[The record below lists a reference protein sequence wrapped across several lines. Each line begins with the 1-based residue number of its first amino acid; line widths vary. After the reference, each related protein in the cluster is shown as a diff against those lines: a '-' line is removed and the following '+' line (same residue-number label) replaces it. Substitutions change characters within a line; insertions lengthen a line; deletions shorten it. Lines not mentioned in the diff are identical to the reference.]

1 MPSLDPSALP
11 VRRGYLRVKRALDLL
26 ICGFLLV
33 FTAPV
38 MGAIALGVRL
48 SSSGPILFRQT
59 RVGWG
64 GQVFTLYKFRTMRE
78 RDTLGG
84 DTVTEEDV
92 KRLTRFGR
100 LLRLTR
106 LDELPQ
112 LVNVLRGE
120 MSLVGPRAEWVKLA
134 RQMEREIPFFE
145 QRYLV
150 RPGMT
155 GWAQVEFK
163 YTTSVEEYRKK
174 FQYDL
179 YYIKNMSLALDLK
192 ILLKTLWVMLTGRGA
207 R

>member
-1 MPSLDPSALP
+1 
-11 VRRGYLRVKRALDLL
+11 
-26 ICGFLLV
+26 
-33 FTAPV
+33 